1 MSDILD
7 LAWRANAACVGEP
20 TAMFFHGSLSLRTG
34 NTFAR
39 ERALQHQ
46 PVRDALALCDLCP
59 VKTECLDTAMNAEHG
74 NAAAGRHGIW
84 GGLLPHERAE
94 LARPTR
100 RRYLVQPIS
109 HGTNAGYEAHRRREE
124 MPCDEC
130 RAAHSR
136 SSADREARRRR
147 EKVAAR

>member
-20 TAMFFHGSLSLRTG
+20 TAMFFHDSLSLRTG

-59 VKTECLDTAMNAEHG
+59 VKTDCLNTAMAAENGYG
-74 NAAAGRHGIW
+74 NQRHGIW

-94 LARPTR
+94 LAKAMPQQRRPR
-100 RRYLVQPIS
+100 PIK
-109 HGTNAGYEAHRRREE
+109 HGTEAGYGAHKRRHET
-124 MPCDEC
+124 PCDEC
-130 RAAHSR
+130 RAA
-136 SSADREARRRR
+136 SALAR
-147 EKVAAR
+147 AARKAHAKELAAAR